1 MRHSI
6 YLTLA
11 TLLIKAD
18 LERELRQWKRKVRQS
33 AYDLPWDNAH
43 LLRDI
48 GLEPDG
54 RPIGIQEVDNKDR
67 ASRRVYKIR
76 RSLSMRIPT

>member
-1 MRHSI
+1 MRHSL

-18 LERELRQWKRKVRQS
+18 LRREEKQWQRKIRRS
-33 AYDLPWDNAH
+33 AYAIPWDNAH

-48 GLEPDG
+48 GLDTDG
-54 RPIGIQEVDNKDR
+54 RLLGKAALSDQHATRITYR
-67 ASRRVYKIR
+67 IR
-76 RSLSMRIPT
+76 RHLGLRTPT

>member
-1 MRHSI
+1 MRHSL

-18 LERELRQWKRKVRQS
+18 LRREEKAWQRKIRRS
-33 AYDLPWDNAH
+33 AYAIPWHNAH

-48 GLEPDG
+48 GLDTDG
-54 RPIGIQEVDNKDR
+54 RLLGEEASTEHR
-67 ASRRVYKIR
+67 ATRLTYRIR
-76 RSLSMRIPT
+76 RQLRLRIPT

>member
-1 MRHSI
+1 MRHSL

-18 LERELRQWKRKVRQS
+18 LRREEKQWQRKIRRS
-33 AYDLPWDNAH
+33 AYAIPWDNAH

-48 GLEPDG
+48 GLDTDG
-54 RPIGIQEVDNKDR
+54 RLLGKAAPSDQHATRITYR
-67 ASRRVYKIR
+67 IR
-76 RSLSMRIPT
+76 RHLGLRTPT

>member
-18 LERELRQWKRKVRQS
+18 LKR
-33 AYDLPWDNAH
+33 
-43 LLRDI
+43 
-48 GLEPDG
+48 
-54 RPIGIQEVDNKDR
+54 
-67 ASRRVYKIR
+67 
-76 RSLSMRIPT
+76 